1 MAHYEKAIHQYS
13 SHWKV
18 PSACHWG
25 SDGAL
30 PPWPPLGARLG
41 FGFRGGFLFLR
52 RCESDLR
59 ACMLRRTE
67 PGAVWV
73 YVPPH
78 FCRQN
83 RNIAAANPSREGRR
97 AGRRSNA
104 PLSISRSQHFA
115 TEANTWRVE
124 RASSTGECAPVWI
137 AACAGHH
144 APPTA
149 TTHIV
154 ITQESGTAAPVLG
167 GGSRGSPCT

>member
-1 MAHYEKAIHQYS
+1 MAHYEK
-13 SHWKV
+13 V
-18 PSACHWG
+18 PSARHWG
-25 SDGAL
+25 SDGTL
-30 PPWPPLGARLG
+30 PPRPPLGARLG

-73 YVPPH
+73 YVPPQI
-78 FCRQN
+78 CRQN
-83 RNIAAANPSREGRR
+83 RNIAAANPSRAGRR

-104 PLSISRSQHFA
+104 PLSISRSQRFA

-137 AACAGHH
+137 ATCAGHH
-144 APPTA
+144 APTA

-154 ITQESGTAAPVLG
+154 IMQESGTAVAVL